1 MPPTLPTTAPA
12 TTGGDA
18 LSLGPFATVPF
29 LPPWPL
35 PVATL
40 EGCDEA
46 VPAPTPAVAKSPESK
61 LELDSVLEDEE
72 ENDDEELDEALVNDR
87 RLEAIELDDSP
98 VNVEEEL

>member
-35 PVATL
+35 PVAAL
-40 EGCDEA
+40 EGCDEPVA
-46 VPAPTPAVAKSPESK
+46 APATAVATSPESK
-61 LELDSVLEDEE
+61 LELTSVLEGREE
-72 ENDDEELDEALVNDR
+72 EEKEVEDDDEALDEELR
-87 RLEAIELDDSP
+87 DD
-98 VNVEEEL
+98 